1 MDRRRKVE
9 LFEQLRREYKLGVG
23 TIKGVAGKS
32 GVHRR
37 LVRQALATAVRL
49 QVFCMRNGQR
59 RGRFSHR
66 AYVSATQQAFLE
78 AHELAF
84 RYFTLASAVMKV
96 P

>member
-49 QVFCMRNGQR
+49 QVFCRRDGQR
-59 RGRFSHR
+59 RGRSHR
-66 AYVSATQQAFLE
+66 AYVSAIQQVFLE

-84 RYFTLASAVMKV
+84 RYLHSPA